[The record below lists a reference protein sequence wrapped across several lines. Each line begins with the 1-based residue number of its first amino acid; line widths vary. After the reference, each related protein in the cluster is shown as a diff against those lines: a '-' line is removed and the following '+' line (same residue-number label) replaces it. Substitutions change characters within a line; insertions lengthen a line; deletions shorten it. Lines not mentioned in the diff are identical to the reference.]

1 MEPQKLLSIGFLL
14 CSLIY
19 LLETVVS
26 SKSPLFAFGIQDEVE
41 LKPRSRGVFAVR
53 MNLVE
58 ITNSSFTLPTENRM
72 SWLGNFRDYLWD
84 LIKSSIPPAA
94 IFAFL
99 VSTALMGILC
109 CLTILIGEPV
119 Q

>member
-41 LKPRSRGVFAVR
+41 LKPRSR
-53 MNLVE
+53 
-58 ITNSSFTLPTENRM
+58 ENRM

-99 VSTALMGILC
+99 VSTALMGTLC